1 MGVKA
6 SDGLDDAFVPNTKGI
21 FIEVILYFFFF
32 SSMFYLVEK
41 KKKIYISTRTSTFFF
56 FFKKK
61 YIRYTKEK
69 CFLFTDKI
77 YTEYIGYWTR
87 C

>member
-41 KKKIYISTRTSTFFF
+41 KKKFIFQRGRVLFFF

-61 YIRYTKEK
+61 VHT
-69 CFLFTDKI
+69 I
-77 YTEYIGYWTR
+77 YKREMFPFHG
-87 C
+87 

>member
-32 SSMFYLVEK
+32 FSSMFYLVEK
-41 KKKIYISTRTSTFFF
+41 KKKFIFQRGRVLFFF

-61 YIRYTKEK
+61 VHT
-69 CFLFTDKI
+69 I
-77 YTEYIGYWTR
+77 YKREMFPFHG
-87 C
+87 

>member
-41 KKKIYISTRTSTFFF
+41 KKNLYFNANEYFFF

-61 YIRYTKEK
+61 VHT
-69 CFLFTDKI
+69 I
-77 YTEYIGYWTR
+77 YKREMFSFHG
-87 C
+87 

>member
-32 SSMFYLVEK
+32 SSMFYLVK
-41 KKKIYISTRTSTFFF
+41 KKKKFIFQRGRVLFFF

-61 YIRYTKEK
+61 VHT
-69 CFLFTDKI
+69 I
-77 YTEYIGYWTR
+77 YKREMFPFHG
-87 C
+87 